1 MTACTP
7 ANLHALKQV
16 EMADKYQ
23 WVTLVYAVAT
33 VEAEEYRGGLP
44 THDRIARRRPKRGMV
59 ASRMPPVNTT
69 VS

>member
-7 ANLHALKQV
+7 ANLHALGPV

-23 WVTLVYAVAT
+23 WVTLVYAVVT

-44 THDRIARRRPKRGMV
+44 THDRIVRRRPERGMV
-59 ASRMPPVNTT
+59 ASRVSPVNTMA
-69 VS
+69 S